1 MKPAWDLSDG
11 TMNNTTCNNIL
22 WPGPVNN
29 VFIVYSALLLV
40 LGLLLNSVALWVFC
54 HRMHQWTET
63 RVYMTN
69 LAVADLCLLCSLP
82 FVLYSLKYDV
92 SDTPICQLSQGIYLV
107 NRYMSISLVTAIAV
121 DRYVAV
127 RHPLRARELRSP
139 GQAAAVCVT
148 LWVIVITSLVV
159 RWRLGV
165 QEGGFCFGNQGR
177 HNFSTS
183 AFSLLGFYLPLAI
196 VVFCS
201 LQVVT
206 VLARRPVTDVG
217 QAEATR
223 KATHMVWANL
233 VVFIVCFLPLH
244 VVLTVQV
251 SLNLHTC
258 AVRHTFSRALSIT
271 AKLSDTNCCL
281 DAVCYYYMAKEF
293 QEASKPAT
301 SSTKPHKSQD
311 CQSPSLT

>member
-1 MKPAWDLSDG
+1 MNSENCTSTHTWPAS
-11 TMNNTTCNNIL
+11 
-22 WPGPVNN
+22 VNN
-29 VFIVYSALLLV
+29 VFIIYSALLLV
-40 LGLLLNSVALWVFC
+40 LGLLLNGLALWVFC
-54 HRMHQWTET
+54 YRMHQWTET

-82 FVLYSLKYDV
+82 FVLYSLKHSV
-92 SDTPICQLSQGIYLV
+92 SDTLICQLSQGIYLV

-139 GQAAAVCVT
+139 RQAVAVCVA
-148 LWVIVITSLVV
+148 LWVIVVTSLVV
-159 RWRLGV
+159 RWRLGM
-165 QEGGFCFGNQGR
+165 QEGGFCFSSQSR
-177 HNFSTS
+177 HNFSTT

-206 VLARRPVTDVG
+206 VLARRPTTDVE
-217 QAEATR
+217 QVEATR
-223 KATHMVWANL
+223 KAARMVWANL
-233 VVFIVCFLPLH
+233 AVFIICFLPLH

-251 SLNLHTC
+251 SLNLNTC
-258 AVRHTFSRALSIT
+258 AARGIFRRALSIT

-281 DAVCYYYMAKEF
+281 DAICYYYMAKEF
-293 QEASKPAT
+293 QDASMPAT
-301 SSTKPHKSQD
+301 SSNTPHKSQD
-311 CQSPSLT
+311 SQSLSLT

>member
-1 MKPAWDLSDG
+1 
-11 TMNNTTCNNIL
+11 MNSTTCNSTL
-22 WPGPVNN
+22 TWPASVNN
-29 VFIVYSALLLV
+29 FFIIYSALLLV

-54 HRMHQWTET
+54 YRMHQWTET
-63 RVYMTN
+63 RIYMTN

-82 FVLYSLKYDV
+82 FVLYSLKYSS
-92 SDTPICQLSQGIYLV
+92 SDTPVCQLSQGIYLA

-139 GQAAAVCVT
+139 RQAAAVCVA
-148 LWVIVITSLVV
+148 LWVIVVTSLVV
-159 RWRLGV
+159 RWRLGM
-165 QEGGFCFGNQGR
+165 QEGGFCFSSQTR
-177 HNFSTS
+177 RNFSTT
-183 AFSLLGFYLPLAI
+183 AFSLLGVYLPLAI

-206 VLARRPVTDVG
+206 VLSRRPAADVG
-217 QAEATR
+217 QAEATQ

-233 VVFIVCFLPLH
+233 AVFVICFLPLH

-251 SLNLHTC
+251 SLNLNTC
-258 AVRHTFSRALSIT
+258 AARDTFSRALSIT
-271 AKLSDTNCCL
+271 GKLSDTNCCL
-281 DAVCYYYMAKEF
+281 DAICYYYMAREF

-301 SSTKPHKSQD
+301 SSNTPHKSQD
-311 CQSPSLT
+311 SQILSLT